1 MLGYLIQIS
10 SGDLLLFVA
19 LGLIVL
25 LGIVGF
31 VAITSYA
38 EGYQVGLSKGDRSG
52 REAERQ
58 RIESLPKPEP
68 ERQVVYVARK
78 PLTAEQLEACKATG
92 GKVCPRCTEN
102 EDISIDGFD
111 EESPNEK
118 GEATL
123 DVECNVCSEKWR
135 LVLKVDRVEVVED

>member
-10 SGDLLLFVA
+10 SHDLLLFVA

-31 VAITSYA
+31 VAIKSHA
-38 EGYQVGLSKGDRSG
+38 EGYQIGFAKGDRSG

-68 ERQVVYVARK
+68 EREVVYVARK

-102 EDISIDGFD
+102 EQVTFGDFDSEGPDEDG
-111 EESPNEK
+111 EL
-118 GEATL
+118 GQQ
-123 DVECNVCSEKWR
+123 VECESCGEKWC
-135 LVLKVDRVEVVED
+135 LVFKVDRVEVVED

>member
-1 MLGYLIQIS
+1 MLGHLIRIS
-10 SGDLLLFVA
+10 SDYLPSIGAIGV
-19 LGLIVL
+19 IVF
-25 LGIVGF
+25 LGIIVFIILKNVYNDGYKVGF
-31 VAITSYA
+31 S
-38 EGYQVGLSKGDRSG
+38 SG

-58 RIESLPKPEP
+58 HIASLPKPEP
-68 ERQVVYVARK
+68 EREVVYVARK
-78 PLTAEQLEACKATG
+78 PLTAEQLESCKVTG

-118 GEATL
+118 GEVTL